1 MNKLNDSFPYRKLSF
16 FLPARR
22 DCSKKGVKI
31 INQNKSNNFK
41 SKKKSRTKALCMED
55 LIPDSERWK
64 ELLCRLYNNDSLSGK
79 GSIFTD
85 MLQSIINAV
94 ATIIF
99 SVVFCQIDFTFD
111 EPFVLLNCLKFQ

>member
-1 MNKLNDSFPYRKLSF
+1 ME
-16 FLPARR
+16 
-22 DCSKKGVKI
+22 
-31 INQNKSNNFK
+31 
-41 SKKKSRTKALCMED
+41 KKKRTKAPSMED
-55 LIPDSERWK
+55 LIPDANRRNEVMR
-64 ELLCRLYNNDSLSGK
+64 RLYNNDSLSGK

>member
-1 MNKLNDSFPYRKLSF
+1 MIVFLTGNYHFFCLPVETVRKRVSRLLIKIKVIILNLD
-16 FLPARR
+16 
-22 DCSKKGVKI
+22 KKR
-31 INQNKSNNFK
+31 
-41 SKKKSRTKALCMED
+41 RTKVLCMED
-55 LIPDSERWK
+55 LIPDSEKRK